1 MAKRQIAIGADP
13 GFDGFKITIGN
24 PSFVKVYN
32 IPFSAIKL
40 TEGEKERISKLSTA
54 GNIIYE
60 ADGISMLI
68 GQKAR
73 EELTDPDVYKLYKSD
88 VEKFSNIERFD
99 TVFFKHALMTGIC
112 YALYLYA
119 ADYEKENG
127 NVPYSL
133 ENINA
138 DANIHLTVCLPH
150 GHFEEYSDTIHDY
163 VDREHKGLLMVNNTK
178 QEISFTPAKSYVG
191 SQAVMVIL
199 AQIFNAKGKEV
210 NEPVLPQLIID
221 AGYKTVGRV
230 LIKAS
235 KAFGIHDKSD
245 TDFAMSNIDEEVIA
259 EFNRIEK
266 TSKSPLTKDKVES
279 GAEEI
284 QYKDKNGAIK
294 VFNIKEHKKEI
305 TETKI
310 RQFESVLEEEYD
322 GLLNIKQISFAGGT
336 GSAYYGPFVEILRE
350 KGYDAIADVTK
361 LIKVELNGMEYD
373 PVYTVSI
380 GAYLNT
386 LSVM

>member
-1 MAKRQIAIGADP
+1 MAKKKIAIGADP

-24 PSFVKVYN
+24 PDFVRVYN
-32 IPFSAIKL
+32 IPFSALKL
-40 TEGEKERISKLSTA
+40 TESEKERISRLSTA

-60 ADGISMLI
+60 ADGMSMLI

-88 VEKFSNIERFD
+88 VEKFGNIERFD
-99 TVFFKHALMTGIC
+99 TAFFKHALMAGIC

-119 ADYEKENG
+119 ADYEKEKG
-127 NVPYSL
+127 SVPYTL
-133 ENINA
+133 EKIDADIN
-138 DANIHLTVCLPH
+138 LTVCLPH
-150 GHFEEYSDTIHDY
+150 GHFEEYSDTIHNY
-163 VDREHKGLLMVNNTK
+163 IDRMHSGVLFVNDSR
-178 QEISFTPAKSYVG
+178 QEINFKPTKSYVG

-199 AQIFNAKGKEV
+199 AQIFNEKGKAV

-221 AGYKTVGRV
+221 AGYKTTGRV
-230 LIKAS
+230 LIKTS

-259 EFNRIEK
+259 AFNKIEK
-266 TSKSPLTKDKVES
+266 TSKSPLTKDKIES
-279 GAEEI
+279 GADKI
-284 QYKDKNGAIK
+284 QYKDKNGAIQI
-294 VFNIKEHKKEI
+294 FNIKEEKQAI
-305 TETKI
+305 TEAKI
-310 RQFESVLEEEYD
+310 RQFEEVLEEDYD
-322 GLLNIKQISFAGGT
+322 GLLNIEQISFAGGT
-336 GSAYYGPFVEILRE
+336 GKAFFEPFVEILRE
-350 KGYDAIADVTK
+350 KGYDAIADVTRLVTVK
-361 LIKVELNGMEYD
+361 LNGTEYD